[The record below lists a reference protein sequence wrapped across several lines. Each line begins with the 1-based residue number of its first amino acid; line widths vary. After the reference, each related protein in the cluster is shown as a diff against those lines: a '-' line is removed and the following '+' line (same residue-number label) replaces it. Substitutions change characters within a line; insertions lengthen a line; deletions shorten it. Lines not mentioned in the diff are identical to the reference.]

1 MPSIL
6 PCSQCGGQ
14 GCYHCAN
21 EALDQIKA
29 IERRSRFTSD
39 EETERRAM
47 TVSIL
52 TELAARDGHTFDPTH
67 PNFATAIRLTMDVL
81 QVLSKRRNTSAEV
94 VILDKTRWAM
104 MEFSDA
110 PPLKRASEID
120 SPVWSKK

>member
-21 EALDQIKA
+21 EALDPIKA

-39 EETERRAM
+39 VETERRAM

-52 TELAARDGHTFDPTH
+52 TELAVT
-67 PNFATAIRLTMDVL
+67 RLT
-81 QVLSKRRNTSAEV
+81 RIIP
-94 VILDKTRWAM
+94 IL
-104 MEFSDA
+104 
-110 PPLKRASEID
+110 PLRYG
-120 SPVWSKK
+120 